1 MAPSKQGAGLPW
13 PLAQARG
20 VGLAFLASLCEP
32 GKACPDRARRGASLE
47 IAHRLIELRS
57 NYHQMAHEKN
67 WPAASLVLIDAL
79 FERPVLTIK
88 RVRALAQV
96 TTPTASAH
104 LKRLEEAGIVSEQTG
119 RPRNRIYLAPELVRA
134 VHTHHAGA

>member
-1 MAPSKQGAGLPW
+1 MLAVSQRGEFVPW
-13 PLAQARG
+13 IEFFLLAVRDSAK
-20 VGLAFLASLCEP
+20 S
-32 GKACPDRARRGASLE
+32 SLE
-47 IAHRLIELRS
+47 IAHRLIELRGK
-57 NYHQMAHEKN
+57 YHQMAQEKK
-67 WPAASLVLIDAL
+67 WPATCLVLIDAL

-88 RVRALAQV
+88 RVEALARV

-134 VHTHHAGA
+134 VHTPNPGA